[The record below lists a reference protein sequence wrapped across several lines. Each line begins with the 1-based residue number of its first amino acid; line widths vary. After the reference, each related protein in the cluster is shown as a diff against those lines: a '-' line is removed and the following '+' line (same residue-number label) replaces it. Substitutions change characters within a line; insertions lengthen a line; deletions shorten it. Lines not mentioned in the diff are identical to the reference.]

1 MDGQMAELV
10 ALGPTTVAFVSGG
23 GLSLSTNGGGTWQAV
38 ELPQFP
44 PPWRRSFTDLMVM
57 PDGILLLARVGW
69 LARPSWYRLPPGA
82 TVWLP
87 VPGLE
92 AEPVGDALLVH
103 GDRLWWVQRASG
115 PQGQNAQSTAL
126 P

>member
-23 GLSLSTNGGGTWQAV
+23 GFSVSTNGGCTWQAV

-44 PPWRRSFTDLMVM
+44 PPWRTSFTDLM
-57 PDGILLLARVGW
+57 PGGSLLARVGW

-92 AEPVGDALLVH
+92 
-103 GDRLWWVQRASG
+103 R
-115 PQGQNAQSTAL
+115 
-126 P
+126 